1 MVVLRAFTEFNKIK
15 YDCSKLIFL
24 LYDGFMHLQADGL
37 DYQPLF
43 AKMSP
48 HSSPVVGGGGELP
61 YKSDG
66 DGLRKTKIKPL
77 RETNVGVAQSLTYP

>member
-1 MVVLRAFTEFNKIK
+1 MKFFGVTLQMIPLQLPLCFCMVVLRAFTEFNKIK

-48 HSSPVVGGGGELP
+48 HSSPGVGGGG
-61 YKSDG
+61 
-66 DGLRKTKIKPL
+66 
-77 RETNVGVAQSLTYP
+77 

>member
-1 MVVLRAFTEFNKIK
+1 MKFFGVTLQMIPLQLPLRYYFCMVVLRAFTEFNKIK

-24 LYDGFMHLQADGL
+24 LYDGFMHLQVDGL

-48 HSSPVVGGGGELP
+48 HSSPGVGGGG
-61 YKSDG
+61 
-66 DGLRKTKIKPL
+66 
-77 RETNVGVAQSLTYP
+77 

>member
-1 MVVLRAFTEFNKIK
+1 MKFFGVTLQMIPLQLPLWYYFCMVVLRAFTEFNKIK

-24 LYDGFMHLQADGL
+24 LYDGFMHLQVDGL

-48 HSSPVVGGGGELP
+48 HSSPGVGGGVDTP
-61 YKSDG
+61 
-66 DGLRKTKIKPL
+66 I
-77 RETNVGVAQSLTYP
+77 

>member
-24 LYDGFMHLQADGL
+24 LYDGFMHIQADGL

-43 AKMSP
+43 GKMSP
-48 HSSPVVGGGGELP
+48 HSSPVVGGGGN
-61 YKSDG
+61 SH
-66 DGLRKTKIKPL
+66 IKVTGMVFGKLKLNP
-77 RETNVGVAQSLTYP
+77 

>member
-1 MVVLRAFTEFNKIK
+1 MKFFGVTLQTIPLQLPLWYYFCMVVLRAFTEFNKIK

-48 HSSPVVGGGGELP
+48 HSSQGVGGGG
-61 YKSDG
+61 
-66 DGLRKTKIKPL
+66 
-77 RETNVGVAQSLTYP
+77 

>member
-1 MVVLRAFTEFNKIK
+1 MVVLGAFTEFNKIK

-24 LYDGFMHLQADGL
+24 LYDGFMHLQVDGL

-48 HSSPVVGGGGELP
+48 HSSPGVGGGGWH
-61 YKSDG
+61 SH
-66 DGLRKTKIKPL
+66 IKVTGMVFGKLNLNP
-77 RETNVGVAQSLTYP
+77 